1 MTKILGRYLFQIH
14 MPIVPRKPL
23 KAFINPIKYLNCET
37 TIAFLLIISLNSC
50 KSDVT
55 TYIPFI
61 EGYWEIVSV
70 TKDQKKVKE
79 FKMSGSIDYFKVN
92 EDLSGYRKK
101 VTPRF
106 DGAFEMSQ
114 HQSEFNLSIM
124 RVNCGFNMTTTL
136 FHTEKKLLERMNLV

>member
-1 MTKILGRYLFQIH
+1 VKQLLA
-14 MPIVPRKPL
+14 L
-23 KAFINPIKYLNCET
+23 
-37 TIAFLLIISLNSC
+37 LLIISLNSC
-50 KSDVT
+50 KSDVS

-79 FKMSGSIDYFKVN
+79 FKISESIDYFKVN

-114 HQSEFNLSIM
+114 HQSEFTLSIDESQLWIQYDNNAVFF
-124 RVNCGFNMTTTL
+124 REEIIRANESSLIISNNDGFIYTYKPYEPL
-136 FHTEKKLLERMNLV
+136 IFD

>member
-1 MTKILGRYLFQIH
+1 MKQLLA
-14 MPIVPRKPL
+14 L
-23 KAFINPIKYLNCET
+23 
-37 TIAFLLIISLNSC
+37 LLIISLNSC

-79 FKMSGSIDYFKVN
+79 FKISGSVDYFKVN
-92 EDLSGYRKK
+92 KDLSGYRKK

-114 HQSEFNLSIM
+114 HQSEFTLSVDESLLWIQYDNNAVFF
-124 RVNCGFNMTTTL
+124 REEIIRANESSLIISNNDGFIYTYKPYEPL
-136 FHTEKKLLERMNLV
+136 IFD

>member
-1 MTKILGRYLFQIH
+1 MKQLITLSFFIL
-14 MPIVPRKPL
+14 
-23 KAFINPIKYLNCET
+23 
-37 TIAFLLIISLNSC
+37 LNSC
-50 KSDVT
+50 KSEVS

-79 FKMSGSIDYFKVN
+79 YKMSGSVDYFKVN
-92 EDLSGYRKK
+92 PDLSGYRKK

-114 HQSEFNLSIM
+114 HESEFTLSIKDNHLWIIYANNDVIYGEEII
-124 RVNCGFNMTTTL
+124 RANNSSLILSNSDGFIYTYKPYEPL
-136 FHTEKKLLERMNLV
+136 IIE

>member
-1 MTKILGRYLFQIH
+1 MKQLLAI
-14 MPIVPRKPL
+14 
-23 KAFINPIKYLNCET
+23 
-37 TIAFLLIISLNSC
+37 LLIISLNSC
-50 KSDVT
+50 KSDVS

-114 HQSEFNLSIM
+114 HQSEFTLSIDESQLWIQYDNNAVSY
-124 RVNCGFNMTTTL
+124 REKIIRANESSLIISNSDGFIYTYKPYEPL
-136 FHTEKKLLERMNLV
+136 IFD

>member
-1 MTKILGRYLFQIH
+1 VKQLIALSFFILL
-14 MPIVPRKPL
+14 
-23 KAFINPIKYLNCET
+23 
-37 TIAFLLIISLNSC
+37 SSC
-50 KSDVT
+50 KSDVS

-70 TKDQKKVKE
+70 SKDQKKVKE

-92 EDLSGYRKK
+92 SDVSGYRKK

-114 HQSEFNLSIM
+114 HESEFTISIRDNRLWIDYANNEVTYSEEIIRANSASLILS
-124 RVNCGFNMTTTL
+124 NSDGFIYTYKPYEPL
-136 FHTEKKLLERMNLV
+136 IFE

>member
-1 MTKILGRYLFQIH
+1 MKQLIALSFFILL
-14 MPIVPRKPL
+14 
-23 KAFINPIKYLNCET
+23 
-37 TIAFLLIISLNSC
+37 SSC
-50 KSDVT
+50 KSDVS

-70 TKDQKKVKE
+70 SKDQKKVKE

-92 EDLSGYRKK
+92 SDVSGYRKK

-114 HQSEFNLSIM
+114 HESEFIISIRDNRLWIDYANNEVTYSEEIIRANSASLILS
-124 RVNCGFNMTTTL
+124 NSDGFIYTYKPYEPL
-136 FHTEKKLLERMNLV
+136 IFE

>member
-1 MTKILGRYLFQIH
+1 MKQLT
-14 MPIVPRKPL
+14 
-23 KAFINPIKYLNCET
+23 
-37 TIAFLLIISLNSC
+37 AFLLIISLNSC

-114 HQSEFNLSIM
+114 HQSEFNLSIDESQLWIQYDNNAVSY
-124 RVNCGFNMTTTL
+124 REKIIRANESSLIISNSDGFIYTYKPYEPL
-136 FHTEKKLLERMNLV
+136 IFD

>member
-1 MTKILGRYLFQIH
+1 VKQLIALSFFILL
-14 MPIVPRKPL
+14 
-23 KAFINPIKYLNCET
+23 
-37 TIAFLLIISLNSC
+37 SSC
-50 KSDVT
+50 KSDVS

-70 TKDQKKVKE
+70 SKDQKKVKE

-92 EDLSGYRKK
+92 SDVSGYRKK

-114 HQSEFNLSIM
+114 HESEFIISIRDNRLWIDYANNEVTYSEEIIRANSASLILS
-124 RVNCGFNMTTTL
+124 NSDGFIYTYKPYEPL
-136 FHTEKKLLERMNLV
+136 IFE

>member
-1 MTKILGRYLFQIH
+1 MKQLT
-14 MPIVPRKPL
+14 
-23 KAFINPIKYLNCET
+23 
-37 TIAFLLIISLNSC
+37 AFLLIISLNSC

-114 HQSEFNLSIM
+114 HQSEFTLSIDESQLWIQYDNNAVSY
-124 RVNCGFNMTTTL
+124 REKIIRANESSLIISNSDGFIYTYKPYEPL
-136 FHTEKKLLERMNLV
+136 IFD